1 MALPVPSSSDSN
13 SKGSNFF
20 GPDWPFSDPNKPF
33 NVFGQNGP
41 PPSTLP
47 GLLNKAQSKEM
58 DQNSFK
64 VSPPHEVNP
73 IIEVSVPKNGTSSD
87 GGVISG
93 GGAAGF
99 APLGPILATSVCIT
113 GICG

>member
-47 GLLNKAQSKEM
+47 GLLNKVRSEEM

-64 VSPPHEVNP
+64 VSPPQ
-73 IIEVSVPKNGTSSD
+73 EVSVPKNGTSSD

-99 APLGPILATSVCIT
+99 APLCPLLLCI
-113 GICG
+113 GG